1 MSSFAKQQFL
11 GNFILCAFIYM
22 QKLWNDKVENSPENI
37 ACFVLGKKQN
47 VQAEAIYSFT
57 KEPNIALWR

>member
-1 MSSFAKQQFL
+1 
-11 GNFILCAFIYM
+11 M

-37 ACFVLGKKQN
+37 ACFVWEKKKQN
-47 VQAEAIYSFT
+47 VQAEATYSFT